1 MSTLIQSMFCVER
14 NVGTDFWVQEQCFK
28 TEFQAFSNA
37 RTKSLNSF
45 GLYRVMYDS
54 ESLSKSNEVVRVSNG
69 KAVLS
74 DGDQLVG

>member
-45 GLYRVMYDS
+45 GLYQVMYGS
-54 ESLSKSNEVVRVSNG
+54 ESPSKSNEVLRVSKG
-69 KAVLS
+69 KAILAE
-74 DGDQLVG
+74 DDRLVG